1 MRRREI
7 VTVEVRSS
15 RDIARTSDAE
25 IRVHVNIDEVLGLA
39 RDLGGVDRTDMM
51 RVAKAV
57 CAFVRESR

>member
-7 VTVEVRSS
+7 VTVEVRN
-15 RDIARTSDAE
+15 IRTSAAE